1 MWSMPPCNVF
11 TPPNDQSYS
20 SWLPVGSVIPVPLP
34 LSVHVEPAL
43 ALRLMCS
50 VTFLRF
56 PCWPVPAAQPPT
68 APVLNGEQKV
78 PPLVAVCH
86 RAYIRPLLLVSLAI
100 RRPGLAPLKGVSE
113 PGDWSTVKFGGAA
126 LSDAAT

>member
-1 MWSMPPCNVF
+1 MPPCTVF

-20 SWLPVGSVIPVPLP
+20 SWFPVWMLAPVPA
-34 LSVHVEPAL
+34 SDHVDPWWV
-43 ALRLMCS
+43 LRCMCS
-50 VTFLRF
+50 VTSLRS
-56 PCWPVPAAQPPT
+56 PCWPVPAPQPPT

-78 PPLVAVCH
+78 PPLPAVCH